1 MKKLMYPCTNLLFRC
16 RWEGKIVDC
25 KDLFHVSETY
35 QGYCCSFNIK
45 KPLKASENANKKEIT
60 KKTQFFGP
68 DRGLSVIL
76 KPLIEQNAMTTVNS
90 EGIKILI
97 NEFDLFPSE
106 KTIERMLPLMQETF
120 VEIRPEKTISSK
132 AISALPI
139 SDRGCVF
146 KDEYDLRFVLIFTRF
161 IFDNVL

>member
-16 RWEGKIVDC
+16 RWGGKIEDC
-25 KDLFHVSETY
+25 KNLFHVSETY

-45 KPLKASENANKKEIT
+45 KPLKATANANKKETT

-76 KPLIEQNAMTTVNS
+76 KPLIEHNAMTTVNS

-120 VEIRPEKTISSK
+120 VEIRPEQTISSK

-146 KDEYDLRFVLIFTRF
+146 KDEYNLRFELISTE
-161 IFDNVL
+161 